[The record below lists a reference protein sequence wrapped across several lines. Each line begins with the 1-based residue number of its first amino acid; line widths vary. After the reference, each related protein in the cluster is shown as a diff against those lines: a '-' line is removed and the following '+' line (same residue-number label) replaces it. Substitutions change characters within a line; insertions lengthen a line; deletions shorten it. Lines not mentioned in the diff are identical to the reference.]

1 MQCKYHV
8 QMRVFGQKGTL
19 AALSGRT
26 MKSYVEHSN
35 ECTSIHK
42 TKMLRSWR
50 CPVGQGSLTWST
62 PENALPSTNQKLY
75 TVLRPTR
82 HRNPPIPPMPVAKA
96 SRVPDRNECVT
107 FPLSTL
113 ATDPVMSPV
122 PPTGFIL
129 CKRWLEY
136 LNECKV

>member
-1 MQCKYHV
+1 M
-8 QMRVFGQKGTL
+8 
-19 AALSGRT
+19 SGRT
-26 MKSYVEHSN
+26 RKSYVEHSR

-42 TKMLRSWR
+42 SKA
-50 CPVGQGSLTWST
+50 VHG
-62 PENALPSTNQKLY
+62 ALANQASES
-75 TVLRPTR
+75 PI
-82 HRNPPIPPMPVAKA
+82 PPIPVAA
-96 SRVPDRNECVT
+96 VSRVPDRNECVT